1 MEYVDG
7 GMGNNNPIR
16 LLMEEQSHIWSRGR
30 KIGCIVSIG
39 TGMLKVKDVG
49 NNYKGLFESLAEIA
63 TDTEKVA
70 REFEEE
76 VKYRHGDE
84 QPIYFRFNVQHGL
97 EDIGLEEW
105 HEMGRT
111 YGVTRKYLK
120 RQWTQVE
127 RCVSQLHRPK
137 ST

>member
-7 GMGNNNPIR
+7 GIGNNNPIR
-16 LLMEEQSHIWSRGR
+16 LLMEEQSHIWPPGR

-39 TGMLKVKDVG
+39 TGILKMKDVG
-49 NNYKGLFESLAEIA
+49 NNYKSLFESLAEIA

-76 VKYRHGDE
+76 MKHRHGAE

-97 EDIGLEEW
+97 EDVGLEEW
-105 HEMGRT
+105 REMGRT
-111 YGVTRKYLK
+111 YGVTREYLK
-120 RQWTQVE
+120 RQWTQVD
-127 RCVSQLHRPK
+127 RCVSQLCRPK